1 MLERQTLG
9 VELLVPLVLLIVLA
23 IAAPFFGVDSRPHD
37 SERPTR
43 WYPGVPRD

>member
-1 MLERQTLG
+1 MEVLM
-9 VELLVPLVLLIVLA
+9 PLILLIVLA
-23 IAAPFFGVDSRPHD
+23 IGAQFFGADSRPHD